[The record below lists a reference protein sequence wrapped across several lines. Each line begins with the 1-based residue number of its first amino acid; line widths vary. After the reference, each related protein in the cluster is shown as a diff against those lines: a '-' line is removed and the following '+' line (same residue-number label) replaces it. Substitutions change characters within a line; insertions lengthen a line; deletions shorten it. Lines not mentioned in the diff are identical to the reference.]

1 MSMQTK
7 SKMSSSFT
15 KGDLISALGLLLE
28 LDSDAKKDLEKLK
41 INTLEQM
48 YISYKQNALNAQIYL
63 EQQLESARKHT
74 LTTSRG

>member
-7 SKMSSSFT
+7 SKMSVSFT

-28 LDSDAKKDLEKLK
+28 LDSNAKKDLDKLK
-41 INTLEQM
+41 IDTLEQM

-63 EQQLESARKHT
+63 EQQLESTRKHT
-74 LTTSRG
+74 LASCRG